1 MVRVGG
7 HIIQND
13 LYSGDDDDD
22 DDDVNCLPV

>member
-22 DDDVNCLPV
+22 DDVNCLPV